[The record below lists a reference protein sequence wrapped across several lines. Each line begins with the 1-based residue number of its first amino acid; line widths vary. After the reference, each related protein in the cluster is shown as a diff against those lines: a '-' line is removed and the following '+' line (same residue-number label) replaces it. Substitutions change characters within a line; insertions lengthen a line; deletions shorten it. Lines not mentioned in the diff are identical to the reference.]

1 MKKLPVVLV
10 TGFLGAG
17 KTTLMRRLI
26 QDGHERGLKLCVIVN
41 EFGMADVDG
50 HILKEADAELLA
62 SITGGCAC
70 CSGQDDFHDTVL
82 EIALRPTEQK
92 PDVIVVEASGMADP
106 GLMLEVLTSPE
117 LLPRVQ
123 VSSIVCVADATRP
136 AEYAMRDFGV
146 AALLKNQLQLADC
159 IVLNKTDLASPEIQ
173 DALRTQFQKLNPN
186 AQLVPAIEAQFDYS
200 LIWNPTRESTPT
212 QNSKLKTQTSPH
224 VAHTVFCPL
233 PHPVERTRLEAALSG
248 LPSQVWRAKG
258 FVRVR
263 GEAGVLLVQ
272 YTGGG
277 ESVGRWRLAP
287 FHLPF
292 GMEEPA
298 TGLVFIGAGL
308 DEKELL
314 KEFLGRDQLLAFV

>member
-1 MKKLPVVLV
+1 MNKLPVILV

-82 EIALRPTEQK
+82 EIALRPTDQK

-123 VSSIVCVADATRP
+123 VSHIVCVADATRP
-136 AEYAMRDFGV
+136 AEYATRDFGV
-146 AALLKNQLQLADC
+146 AALLKSQLQLADC
-159 IVLNKTDLASPEIQ
+159 IVLNKTDLAPPETQ
-173 DALRTQFQKLNPN
+173 TALQTQFQKLNPD
-186 AQLVPAIEAQFDYS
+186 ATIVSAVEAQFDYAP
-200 LIWNPTRESTPT
+200 LWQTTHQLRTP
-212 QNSKLKTQTSPH
+212 NSELRTQTTPH
-224 VAHTVFCPL
+224 AAHTVFCPL
-233 PHPVERTRLEAALSG
+233 PHPVERARLESALSA

-258 FVRVR
+258 FVRLR
-263 GEAGVLLVQ
+263 GEAGVQLVQ

-292 GMEEPA
+292 GMQEPA

-308 DEKELL
+308 DEAKLL
-314 KEFLGRDQLLAFV
+314 KDFLGRNQLLAFV

>member
-1 MKKLPVVLV
+1 
-10 TGFLGAG
+10 
-17 KTTLMRRLI
+17 MRRLI
-26 QDGHERGLKLCVIVN
+26 QDGHERGLKLCVVVN

-82 EIALRPTEQK
+82 EIALRPAGQK

-146 AALLKNQLQLADC
+146 AALLKSQLQLADC
-159 IVLNKTDLASPEIQ
+159 IVLNKTDLAPPETQ
-173 DALRTQFQKLNPN
+173 DALQTQFQKLNPS
-186 AQLVPAIEAQFDYS
+186 AILVPAVEAQFDYS
-200 LIWNPTRESTPT
+200 LIWHPTSQLRI
-212 QNSKLKTQTSPH
+212 QNSELRTQTSH
-224 VAHTVFCPL
+224 HAAHTVFCPL
-233 PHPVERTRLEAALSG
+233 PHPVERIRLEDALAG
-248 LPSQVWRAKG
+248 LPSQVWRVKG
-258 FVRVR
+258 FVRLR

-272 YTGGG
+272 YTGG

-298 TGLVFIGAGL
+298 TGLVFIGTGL
-308 DEKELL
+308 DEKALL
-314 KEFLGRDQLLAFV
+314 KEFLGRDQLVAFI